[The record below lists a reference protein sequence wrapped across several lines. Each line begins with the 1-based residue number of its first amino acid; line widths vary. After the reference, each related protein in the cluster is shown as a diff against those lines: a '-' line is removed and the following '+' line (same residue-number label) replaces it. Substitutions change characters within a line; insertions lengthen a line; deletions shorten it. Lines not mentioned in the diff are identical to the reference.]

1 MVVGFWPWNVL
12 WIMFLQFYIIL
23 WLKDWNV
30 ITNTVQTWINPLTN
44 TTPLFLV
51 KPPLKSANTVQ
62 APLFRQSSLYIS
74 FCEPPL
80 KVRFFSEPTNPPNQ
94 MKNTCPFYML
104 FQVLKLLLVKI
115 FKMQPPDFLFLVV
128 FISFNTSSSADII
141 FHNVL
146 ELHSTLIEKKIFVMN
161 FPFITD

>member
-1 MVVGFWPWNVL
+1 
-12 WIMFLQFYIIL
+12 
-23 WLKDWNV
+23 
-30 ITNTVQTWINPLTN
+30 
-44 TTPLFLV
+44 
-51 KPPLKSANTVQ
+51 
-62 APLFRQSSLYIS
+62 
-74 FCEPPL
+74 
-80 KVRFFSEPTNPPNQ
+80 
-94 MKNTCPFYML
+94 ML

-146 ELHSTLIEKKIFVMN
+146 ELHSTLIEKKIFDMN